1 MSFNTYGRLGGHPT
15 SGQRGSR
22 GGGQR
27 RGWRGGSRGA
37 YSDLG
42 GFTGGSYS
50 GASVQPDREIRD
62 GLTARHIK
70 TFSKPEPVDEANIA
84 IKDLTYIGSYNW
96 INAKKPTIIIPGSP
110 PIWRDRP
117 LPYRVPPDAGFV
129 FVDPNAHRMP
139 SSPLYPLFHSVD
151 VVAEESGESIVWPG
165 VDFVTDRNGLRK
177 LLRWINDADGSAKP
191 FRIDMQLAG
200 KRTVLF
206 SRWEKRTQ
214 GWVNGPRKTYGIS
227 FEHESTRQASGC
239 EKSTSHHRIVKY
251 DLDGLTLIVRFEV
264 DACLPSG
271 SSVSQPAPSTDADS
285 LADMLSGMNVG
296 AASQP
301 AFIDA
306 GASTNELDVI
316 SAGQHVPQSSI
327 IEMTTRSKNYVDQ
340 YEWKDSYPQ
349 LYLSQTTLYYL
360 AAHTRGEFEMV
371 TKRRLDSVEMKKID
385 EEAQEGFR
393 RLRATLTMI
402 QEYLVERGPSA
413 RLSLV
418 YQDGELQAFNR
429 INDESLIPNDLLA
442 RFDA

>member
-1 MSFNTYGRLGGHPT
+1 MSFNTYGHLGGRST
-15 SGQRGSR
+15 SGQRGGPRGGSR
-22 GGGQR
+22 GGRLRG
-27 RGWRGGSRGA
+27 GWRGGSRGA
-37 YSDLG
+37 YGDLG

-151 VVAEESGESIVWPG
+151 IVAEESGESVMWPT

-214 GWVNGPRKTYGIS
+214 GW
-227 FEHESTRQASGC
+227 
-239 EKSTSHHRIVKY
+239 

-285 LADMLSGMNVG
+285 LADMLSGPNVG

-306 GASTNELDVI
+306 GASTNELDVV

-340 YEWKDSYPQ
+340 YEWKDTYPQ

-393 RLRATLTMI
+393 PGSLGK
-402 QEYLVERGPSA
+402 VEPG
-413 RLSLV
+413 LS
-418 YQDGELQAFNR
+418 GW
-429 INDESLIPNDLLA
+429 
-442 RFDA
+442 

>member
-15 SGQRGSR
+15 SGQRGGPRGGSR

-37 YSDLG
+37 YGDLG

-110 PIWRDRP
+110 RIWRDRP

-129 FVDPNAHRMP
+129 FVDPNSHRMP

-151 VVAEESGESIVWPG
+151 IVAEESGESIVWPG

-214 GWVNGPRKTYGIS
+214 GW
-227 FEHESTRQASGC
+227 
-239 EKSTSHHRIVKY
+239 

-360 AAHTRGEFEMV
+360 AAHTRGDFEMV

-393 RLRATLTMI
+393 PGSLGK
-402 QEYLVERGPSA
+402 VEPG
-413 RLSLV
+413 LS
-418 YQDGELQAFNR
+418 GR
-429 INDESLIPNDLLA
+429 
-442 RFDA
+442 